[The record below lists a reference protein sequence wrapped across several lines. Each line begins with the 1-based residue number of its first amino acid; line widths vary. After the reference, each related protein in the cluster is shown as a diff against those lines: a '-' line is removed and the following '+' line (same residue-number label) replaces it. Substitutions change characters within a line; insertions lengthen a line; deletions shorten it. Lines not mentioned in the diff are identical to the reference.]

1 MVGAEEINV
10 GELADRRNV
19 RTWILR
25 DTLGKEHMA
34 GRTGDTFKKRQKEVA
49 RAEKAK
55 EKLARRL
62 ERKLRKGDPDRPDD
76 DLSSIDSDGNV
87 SENINQSSESGAP

>member
-1 MVGAEEINV
+1 
-10 GELADRRNV
+10 
-19 RTWILR
+19 
-25 DTLGKEHMA
+25 MA

-62 ERKLRKGDPDRPDD
+62 ERKLQKRDPDRPDSPDD
-76 DLSSIDSDGNV
+76 DLSSVDSDGNV
-87 SENINQSSESGAP
+87 SENVSQSPESGAR

>member
-1 MVGAEEINV
+1 
-10 GELADRRNV
+10 
-19 RTWILR
+19 
-25 DTLGKEHMA
+25 MA

-62 ERKLRKGDPDRPDD
+62 ERKAQKRDPDRPDSPDD
-76 DLSSIDSDGNV
+76 DLSTIDSDGNV
-87 SENINQSSESGAP
+87 SDGVSQSPESGAR

>member
-1 MVGAEEINV
+1 
-10 GELADRRNV
+10 
-19 RTWILR
+19 
-25 DTLGKEHMA
+25 MA

-62 ERKLRKGDPDRPDD
+62 ERKLQKRDPDRPDSPD
-76 DLSSIDSDGNV
+76 DDISSVDSDGNV
-87 SENINQSSESGAP
+87 SDNVSHSPESGAR

>member
-1 MVGAEEINV
+1 
-10 GELADRRNV
+10 
-19 RTWILR
+19 
-25 DTLGKEHMA
+25 MA

-62 ERKLRKGDPDRPDD
+62 ERKAQKRDPDRPDSPD
-76 DLSSIDSDGNV
+76 DDISTIDSDGNV
-87 SENINQSSESGAP
+87 SDSVSQSPESGAR

>member
-1 MVGAEEINV
+1 
-10 GELADRRNV
+10 
-19 RTWILR
+19 
-25 DTLGKEHMA
+25 MA

-62 ERKLRKGDPDRPDD
+62 ERKLQKRDPDRPDSPD
-76 DLSSIDSDGNV
+76 DDISTIDSDGNV
-87 SENINQSSESGAP
+87 SDNLSQSTESGAR

>member
-1 MVGAEEINV
+1 
-10 GELADRRNV
+10 
-19 RTWILR
+19 
-25 DTLGKEHMA
+25 MA

-62 ERKLRKGDPDRPDD
+62 ERKLQKRDPDRPDSPDD
-76 DLSSIDSDGNV
+76 DLSTIDSDGNV
-87 SENINQSSESGAP
+87 SENMSQSPESGAR

>member
-1 MVGAEEINV
+1 
-10 GELADRRNV
+10 
-19 RTWILR
+19 
-25 DTLGKEHMA
+25 MA

-62 ERKLRKGDPDRPDD
+62 ERKLQKRDPDRPDSPDD

-87 SENINQSSESGAP
+87 SENVSQSPESGAR

>member
-1 MVGAEEINV
+1 
-10 GELADRRNV
+10 
-19 RTWILR
+19 
-25 DTLGKEHMA
+25 MA

-62 ERKLRKGDPDRPDD
+62 ERKLQKRDPDRPDSPD
-76 DLSSIDSDGNV
+76 DDISGIDSDGNV
-87 SENINQSSESGAP
+87 ADNVSQSPESGAR

>member
-1 MVGAEEINV
+1 
-10 GELADRRNV
+10 
-19 RTWILR
+19 
-25 DTLGKEHMA
+25 MA

-62 ERKLRKGDPDRPDD
+62 ERKLQKRDPDRPDSPD
-76 DLSSIDSDGNV
+76 DDISTIDSDGNV
-87 SENINQSSESGAP
+87 SDNMSQSPESGAR

>member
-1 MVGAEEINV
+1 
-10 GELADRRNV
+10 
-19 RTWILR
+19 
-25 DTLGKEHMA
+25 MA

-62 ERKLRKGDPDRPDD
+62 ERKLQKRDPDRPDSPDD
-76 DLSSIDSDGNV
+76 DLSTIDSDGNV
-87 SENINQSSESGAP
+87 SENVSQLPESGAR

>member
-1 MVGAEEINV
+1 
-10 GELADRRNV
+10 
-19 RTWILR
+19 
-25 DTLGKEHMA
+25 MA

-62 ERKLRKGDPDRPDD
+62 ERKLQKRDPDRPDSPDD
-76 DLSSIDSDGNV
+76 DLSTVDSDGNV
-87 SENINQSSESGAP
+87 SDNMSQSPESGAR

>member
-1 MVGAEEINV
+1 
-10 GELADRRNV
+10 
-19 RTWILR
+19 
-25 DTLGKEHMA
+25 MA

-62 ERKLRKGDPDRPDD
+62 ERKLQKRDPDRPDSPDD
-76 DLSSIDSDGNV
+76 DLSTVDSDGNV
-87 SENINQSSESGAP
+87 SDNISQSPESGAR

>member
-1 MVGAEEINV
+1 
-10 GELADRRNV
+10 
-19 RTWILR
+19 
-25 DTLGKEHMA
+25 MA

-62 ERKLRKGDPDRPDD
+62 ERKLQKRDPDRPDSPD
-76 DLSSIDSDGNV
+76 DDISSVDSDGNV
-87 SENINQSSESGAP
+87 SENVSQSPESGAR